1 MRILLGIVGVGIAA
15 VLIVLA
21 VVIGTTS
28 APFDTS
34 GEMATG
40 KVQNNLGDR
49 YRLDAAML
57 SSTWTFN
64 RDADVVL
71 KFEDGSLLLDGQPL
85 ESGCYSGHVDKG
97 EVLKISD
104 GRHVNFASPDS
115 DSTCR
120 ALP

>member
-1 MRILLGIVGVGIAA
+1 MRILLTMAGVA
-15 VLIVLA
+15 VA
-21 VVIGTTS
+21 VVLVVLFVVVGSTS

-57 SSTWTFN
+57 SGTWTFN

-71 KFEDGSLLLDGQPL
+71 KFEEGSLALDGQPL
-85 ESGCYSGHVDKG
+85 DSGCYSGRVAKG
-97 EVLKISD
+97 EVLTIGD
-104 GRHVNFASPDS
+104 GRNVSFASPDS

>member
-1 MRILLGIVGVGIAA
+1 MRILLAMVGVVVAV
-15 VLIVLA
+15 VLIVLF
-21 VVIGTTS
+21 VVVGSTS
-28 APFDTS
+28 APFETS

-57 SSTWTFN
+57 SGTWTFN

-71 KFEDGSLLLDGQPL
+71 KFQEGSLVLDGQPL
-85 ESGCYSGHVDKG
+85 DSGCYSGRVAKG

-104 GRHVNFASPDS
+104 GRHVSFVTPDS
-115 DSTCR
+115 DSSCR
-120 ALP
+120 DLP